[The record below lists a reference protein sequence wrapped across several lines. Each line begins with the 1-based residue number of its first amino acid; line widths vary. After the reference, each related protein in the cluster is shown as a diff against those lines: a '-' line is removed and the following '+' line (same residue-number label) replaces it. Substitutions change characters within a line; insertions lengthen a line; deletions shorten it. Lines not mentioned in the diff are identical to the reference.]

1 MNWSTIW
8 ELIKINILYSNPQS
22 VTAAKRRKERR
33 ANKHFSAIYIYL
45 YTGIDF
51 RHYPGYFSAYIG
63 IFMIVSLFSG
73 FSALYGIFYES
84 NDTKIYAPLPIKS
97 SELYVAKVISS
108 FGMTAVFLTPL
119 ISLLFIAY
127 KQLRGI
133 IWAIPLTVLMFS
145 ILFLS
150 TTILT
155 LYLNALVGKII
166 VRSRHRKLI
175 STILMSI
182 STVASVGVILYMN
195 ARHYARRNL
204 IRPSI
209 LTVF

>member
-1 MNWSTIW
+1 
-8 ELIKINILYSNPQS
+8 
-22 VTAAKRRKERR
+22 
-33 ANKHFSAIYIYL
+33 
-45 YTGIDF
+45 
-51 RHYPGYFSAYIG
+51 
-63 IFMIVSLFSG
+63 MIVSLFSG
-73 FSALYGIFYES
+73 FSAFYGIFYES

-195 ARHYARRNL
+195 VRHYARRNL

>member
-22 VTAAKRRKERR
+22 VTAAKRKKERR
-33 ANKHFSAIYIYL
+33 ANKHFSAYKSLMQQQGILCLVFSAIYIYL

-108 FGMTAVFLTPL
+108 SGMTAVFLTPL

-127 KQLRGI
+127 KQL
-133 IWAIPLTVLMFS
+133 
-145 ILFLS
+145 
-150 TTILT
+150 
-155 LYLNALVGKII
+155 
-166 VRSRHRKLI
+166 
-175 STILMSI
+175 
-182 STVASVGVILYMN
+182 
-195 ARHYARRNL
+195 
-204 IRPSI
+204 
-209 LTVF
+209 